1 MTLRFLY
8 PSCHK
13 LNYVSINGN
22 LIMCVHL
29 ILIIVYIMFY
39 ISLQTLVVLN
49 IGNDDTAELI
59 SNDTDMSQIFNKDI
73 NMQDLE
79 EAVFLERKFYM
90 ITLLFIFCVFVL
102 VYIR

>member
-1 MTLRFLY
+1 
-8 PSCHK
+8 
-13 LNYVSINGN
+13 
-22 LIMCVHL
+22 
-29 ILIIVYIMFY
+29 MFY